1 MPYET
6 RSAALSEGQRGSVF
20 GTDLPSTVM
29 QTEGGYVLEDGLWW
43 SISGRQ
49 VFDATR
55 FYIPTQALDPFGNAT
70 TVTYDTHD
78 LFVASLTD
86 AVGNVVSATHDYRV
100 LAPVQLTDAN
110 GNRTAVGFDT
120 RGAVAWTAVMGKVG
134 AGEGDTETAP
144 TTEHTYD
151 LFAWRDRQEPPSS
164 YSRARE
170 THGDPTTRWLEQ
182 WVYVDGSGTAI
193 LTKANAEP
201 GDAPQRDVNGDLVL
215 DGNGDPIL
223 VHTDP
228 RYVGTGRTVF
238 DNKGNP
244 VKQYDPYFSST
255 SDYEDE
261 VELREQGVTPLLHY
275 DPLGRLRRTDFPDS
289 TFATVEVTPWSSTTA
304 DRNDNASGTT
314 WETGRLALPAGDP
327 ERRAAELTA
336 DHHDTPTVVH
346 LDPLGR
352 PVRSITHNKDA
363 GGVDEFAETRTVLD
377 IQGNALEVIDARGN
391 TAEEREYGMAGQALL
406 VDSEDA
412 GERRSLADVVGN
424 PLRGFDER
432 GFVRRFEYDALLRPT
447 HAWVTPSGGTEFLVM
462 RTAYGEL
469 VTSPQTL
476 NLRGRAYRT
485 YDGAGVSTNDE
496 FDFKGNVLTTTRQLA
511 LTYTTTPDWT
521 ALAAQTT
528 IAGLATAAAGSLEAG
543 TFVIETTYDGLNR
556 PLTQTTPDSSE
567 VQLTYNDAG
576 LLDAVDARVRGA
588 GTATAFIDNID
599 YDVRGRRERI
609 EYSNGTVTTYAYDEV
624 TQRLTDLRTTRT
636 SDSAVM
642 QDLHYTYDPVGN
654 ITEIEDAAQQTVY
667 FQNAVVS
674 PDQRFEYDALYR
686 LRRAEGREHTSLSQP
701 TDSDL
706 AFGAQPHP
714 DDPSA
719 LRTYAQEYVFD
730 VVGNLLQMQHTA
742 TGGNFTR
749 QYTYAAGG
757 NRLLSNSAPGEST
770 APFSHTYSYDV
781 HGNMTSMPHLAAMDW
796 DHADR
801 LQHCDLGGGGD
812 VYFLYDAGGTRVR
825 KVQVNVSGSQA
836 TERVYIGPY
845 EVYRERAVSAG
856 VLQAVDLQ
864 RQTLHISD
872 DTGRLCMVETKTIE
886 FGSAV
891 GSPVDVFRFQYANH
905 LGTAALE
912 LDGSAAVISY
922 EEFHPF
928 GTTSYAAADSAIE
941 VSAKRYRYI
950 GKERDEETGLYHCG
964 ARYLAAW
971 LGRWTAADPIG
982 LGDGVN
988 RYAYSGG
995 NPISY
1000 KDTGGSKKQPAMDE
1014 TSRRLLLLSER
1025 ETLNAKLLDVNA
1037 RLGRLDALERGVKN
1051 FKRDVGARRAR
1062 LQGAEKEVARAKS
1075 GVQRNAFVLSR
1086 RGAAESKRA
1095 TPLSGQDVRDF
1106 AERVG
1111 RAVEETGRAIGG
1123 TTHALV
1129 EPLAGRPAA
1138 KLTALNTEA
1147 LSNAWGGTLTGG
1159 VGLAGATTEIPGDVA
1174 AAEENVVEGAEAGDA
1189 AQVGVGVLQGIKAA
1203 GTVAALALTLVGGAG
1218 LAKGPVKG
1226 PGSGP
1231 TSAGGGAPSGGGSGY
1246 LVRFGKGPETAAELA
1261 ADAAKAEAGGFPH
1274 GVSTKAVDK
1283 VVGSD
1288 KRHRSAP
1295 RADVEAVFK
1304 VEQTGGKA
1312 HHHTVHLPKPVT
1324 EAVAEAFNR
1333 LFKPKP

>member
-1 MPYET
+1 M
-6 RSAALSEGQRGSVF
+6 
-20 GTDLPSTVM
+20 
-29 QTEGGYVLEDGLWW
+29 
-43 SISGRQ
+43 
-49 VFDATR
+49 
-55 FYIPTQALDPFGNAT
+55 
-70 TVTYDTHD
+70 
-78 LFVASLTD
+78 
-86 AVGNVVSATHDYRV
+86 
-100 LAPVQLTDAN
+100 
-110 GNRTAVGFDT
+110 
-120 RGAVAWTAVMGKVG
+120 
-134 AGEGDTETAP
+134 
-144 TTEHTYD
+144 
-151 LFAWRDRQEPPSS
+151 
-164 YSRARE
+164 
-170 THGDPTTRWLEQ
+170 
-182 WVYVDGSGTAI
+182 
-193 LTKANAEP
+193 
-201 GDAPQRDVNGDLVL
+201 
-215 DGNGDPIL
+215 
-223 VHTDP
+223 
-228 RYVGTGRTVF
+228 
-238 DNKGNP
+238 
-244 VKQYDPYFSST
+244 
-255 SDYEDE
+255 
-261 VELREQGVTPLLHY
+261 
-275 DPLGRLRRTDFPDS
+275 
-289 TFATVEVTPWSSTTA
+289 
-304 DRNDNASGTT
+304 
-314 WETGRLALPAGDP
+314 
-327 ERRAAELTA
+327 
-336 DHHDTPTVVH
+336 
-346 LDPLGR
+346 
-352 PVRSITHNKDA
+352 
-363 GGVDEFAETRTVLD
+363 
-377 IQGNALEVIDARGN
+377 EVIDARGN

-485 YDGAGVSTNDE
+485 YDGAGVSDE
-496 FDFKGNVLTTTRQLA
+496 RRVRLQGNVLTTTRQLA

-528 IAGLATAAAGSLEAG
+528 IAGWPRRRRARWRRGRLSSRRP
-543 TFVIETTYDGLNR
+543 YDGLNR

-796 DHADR
+796 TTPIDCSTAT
-801 LQHCDLGGGGD
+801 LAVAATCN
-812 VYFLYDAGGTRVR
+812 FLYDAGGTRVAEGAGER
-825 KVQVNVSGSQA
+825 VGVAGDRARLYRAVRGVPGAGGVSGCVAGRGPAAADAAHQRRHRSA
-836 TERVYIGPY
+836 LHGRDEDDRVRVGGGQPGGC
-845 EVYRERAVSAG
+845 VSVSVREPSG
-856 VLQAVDLQ
+856 
-864 RQTLHISD
+864 
-872 DTGRLCMVETKTIE
+872 
-886 FGSAV
+886 
-891 GSPVDVFRFQYANH
+891 
-905 LGTAALE
+905 
-912 LDGSAAVISY
+912 DGSARAGWVRGGDLVRGVSSVWDDELRGGRLGDRGQREAVPL
-922 EEFHPF
+922 HRQGAGRGDRAVPLRRAVF
-928 GTTSYAAADSAIE
+928 GGVVGEVDGGGSDRAWDGVKPVCVLGGKPNLIQGHRWEQKAA
-941 VSAKRYRYI
+941 RY
-950 GKERDEETGLYHCG
+950 GRDFSPTAAPVG
-964 ARYLAAW
+964 ARK
-971 LGRWTAADPIG
+971 RSMP
-982 LGDGVN
+982 
-988 RYAYSGG
+988 SC
-995 NPISY
+995 
-1000 KDTGGSKKQPAMDE
+1000 
-1014 TSRRLLLLSER
+1014 
-1025 ETLNAKLLDVNA
+1025 LDVNA

-1111 RAVEETGRAIGG
+1111 RAVEETGRAIGRN
-1123 TTHALV
+1123 HAR
-1129 EPLAGRPAA
+1129 PGR
-1138 KLTALNTEA
+1138 
-1147 LSNAWGGTLTGG
+1147 
-1159 VGLAGATTEIPGDVA
+1159 
-1174 AAEENVVEGAEAGDA
+1174 
-1189 AQVGVGVLQGIKAA
+1189 
-1203 GTVAALALTLVGGAG
+1203 
-1218 LAKGPVKG
+1218 
-1226 PGSGP
+1226 
-1231 TSAGGGAPSGGGSGY
+1231 APCW
-1246 LVRFGKGPETAAELA
+1246 
-1261 ADAAKAEAGGFPH
+1261 
-1274 GVSTKAVDK
+1274 
-1283 VVGSD
+1283 
-1288 KRHRSAP
+1288 
-1295 RADVEAVFK
+1295 
-1304 VEQTGGKA
+1304 
-1312 HHHTVHLPKPVT
+1312 
-1324 EAVAEAFNR
+1324 
-1333 LFKPKP
+1333 